1 MRGLT
6 TSERGR
12 GDMEPESTE
21 LFDVRAF
28 AREARGSHRELLAE
42 RLGERVQLGADAA
55 RLARALQELEGATM
69 HRMRNI
75 LVTATH
81 KDARVTAFLT
91 TWAYEKFWIADALGQ
106 LLAHSDAVEDL
117 PTETGL
123 RRHAAHE
130 QLEHRGPIARA
141 FLGNVA
147 GPSITAAQLTAQ
159 LVDEWI
165 TQAAYTRLGELAAD
179 AAPVVELVLGIKA
192 SYESYFA
199 EQVAHRLA
207 DGGKSVRLARTELL
221 RSAWPIGALERTD
234 DERTFF
240 ERTVFGDQLGRER
253 ASAIGTRIAALPGLD
268 DQLGRTVASR
278 LVP

>member
-1 MRGLT
+1 
-6 TSERGR
+6 
-12 GDMEPESTE
+12 MEPESTE

-28 AREARGSHRELLAE
+28 ARDARGSHRELLAE
-42 RLGERVQLGADAA
+42 RLGDRVGLGTDAA
-55 RLARALQELEGATM
+55 RLARAMQELESATM
-69 HRMRNI
+69 HRMRNV

-91 TWAYEKFWIADALGQ
+91 TWAYEKFWIADALSQ
-106 LLAHSDAVEDL
+106 LLDRSDAVQDL

-130 QLEHRGPIARA
+130 QLEHRGPILRA
-141 FLGNVA
+141 FLGNAA

-179 AAPVVELVLGIKA
+179 AQPVVELVLGIKA

-199 EQVAHRLA
+199 EQVQLRLA
-207 DGGKSVRLARTELL
+207 DGGKPVKLARKELL
-221 RSAWPIGALERTD
+221 RSAWPIGALERSD
-234 DERTFF
+234 DERSFF
-240 ERTVFGDQLGRER
+240 ERTVFGDAVGRER
-253 ASAIGTRIAALPGLD
+253 AATIGTRIAALPGLD
-268 DQLGRTVASR
+268 EHLGRTVASR